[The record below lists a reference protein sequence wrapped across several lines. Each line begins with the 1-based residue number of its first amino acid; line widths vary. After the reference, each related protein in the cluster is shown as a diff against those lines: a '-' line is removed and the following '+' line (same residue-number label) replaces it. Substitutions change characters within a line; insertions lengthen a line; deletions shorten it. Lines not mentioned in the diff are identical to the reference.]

1 MPRKFRSGGRS
12 PLNPWFR
19 VGEFDVTTTVL
30 VIAAAV
36 LSYILYAIDKAQFL
50 HLYLSSDDVQNGEV
64 WRIVTWPLV
73 NRPSFWSLITL
84 VFIYL
89 FARQVEAEMGRFK
102 FAGLIGWITVVPG
115 ILVTAFSLHPL
126 TTDPTRVIDYSSISM
141 ISVGILVAFAA
152 EFPGA
157 RFIFNIPSRVV
168 AAVLVAFQLLVLV
181 GDRQWNDVWLLLFVV
196 ATSLFAMRA
205 YGFATDL
212 TFIPR
217 LKWPFGKGHS
227 RSGPRPAS
235 SGGGGKRKKRR
246 GQPDLKVVTPAYRPP
261 VVDRGIQDEIDTLLD
276 KIAAEGLDSL
286 TSDERQRLDRAS
298 RRLRGE
304 D

>member
-1 MPRKFRSGGRS
+1 VPRKFRSGGRS

-30 VIAAAV
+30 VIAAGV
-36 LSYILYAIDKAQFL
+36 LSFILYAIDKAQFV
-50 HLYLSSDDVQNGEV
+50 HLFLWSNKIQHGEV
-64 WRIVTWPLV
+64 WRVVTWPLV

-84 VFIYL
+84 VFFYL

-102 FAGLIGWITVVPG
+102 FAALIGWMTVVPA
-115 ILVTAFSLHPL
+115 ILVAAFSLQPI
-126 TTDPTRVIDYSSISM
+126 TTAPVLDYSAISM
-141 ISVGILVAFAA
+141 ISVGVLVAFAA

-157 RFIFNIPSRVV
+157 RFIFNISSRVV
-168 AAVLVAFQLLVLV
+168 AAVLVAFQLLQLI
-181 GDRQWNDVWLLLFVV
+181 GDRYWDDVWMLVFVV
-196 ATSLFAMRA
+196 ATSLVTMRA
-205 YGFATDL
+205 YGYASDL
-212 TFIPR
+212 TFIPK
-217 LKWPFGKGHS
+217 LSWPFSKKSS
-227 RSGPRPAS
+227 RGPRPAS
-235 SGGGGKRKKRR
+235 SGAGSKRKKRR
-246 GQPDLKVVTPAYRPP
+246 GQPELKIVTPAYRPP

-276 KIAAEGLDSL
+276 KIAAQGLDSL

>member
-30 VIAAAV
+30 VIAAGV
-36 LSYILYAIDKAQFL
+36 VSFIVYAIDKTQFEHIFL
-50 HLYLSSDDVQNGEV
+50 WTEKIREGQI
-64 WRIVTWPLV
+64 WRLATWPLV
-73 NRPSFWSLITL
+73 NAPSFWALITL
-84 VFIYL
+84 VFMYI
-89 FARQVEAEMGRFK
+89 FGRQVEAEMGRFK
-102 FAGLIGWITVVPG
+102 FAALIGWITVVPA
-115 ILVTAFSLHPL
+115 IIITALNLQPL
-126 TTDPTRVIDYSSISM
+126 TLAGANDSAIVM
-141 ISVGILVAFAA
+141 IQVGVFVAFAA

-157 RFIFNIPSRVV
+157 RFFFNISSRVI
-168 AAVLVAFQLLVLV
+168 AAVLVGIQLLQLV
-181 GDRQWNDVWLLLFVV
+181 GDRLWDDVWMLLLVV
-196 ATSLFAMRA
+196 ATSLVTMRA
-205 YGFATDL
+205 YGFASDL
-212 TFIPR
+212 TFIPK
-217 LKWPFGKGHS
+217 LTSPFGKR

-235 SGGGGKRKKRR
+235 PSGGGGKRKKRR

-276 KIAAEGLDSL
+276 KIAAQGLDSL

>member
-30 VIAAAV
+30 LIAAGV
-36 LSYILYAIDKAQFL
+36 LSFLIYAIDKLQLL
-50 HLYLSSDDVQNGEV
+50 HLYLSSDKIQHGEI

-73 NRPSFWSLITL
+73 NTPSFWSLLTL
-84 VFIYL
+84 VFLYI
-89 FARQVEAEMGRFK
+89 FGRQVEAEMGRFK
-102 FAGLIGWITVVPG
+102 FAAFIGWITVVPAL
-115 ILVTAFSLHPL
+115 IVTAFSLEPR
-126 TTDPTRVIDYSSISM
+126 TGDSIVM
-141 ISVGILVAFAA
+141 IEVGVFVAFAA

-157 RFIFNIPSRVV
+157 RFFFNISARVI
-168 AAVLVAFQLLVLV
+168 AAVLVGIQLAQLV
-181 GDRQWNDVWLLLFVV
+181 GDRLWDDVWVLLLVV
-196 ATSLFAMRA
+196 ATSLVAMRA
-205 YGFATDL
+205 YGYAGDL
-212 TFIPR
+212 TFIPK
-217 LKWPFGKGHS
+217 LTWPFGKGRN

-246 GQPDLKVVTPAYRPP
+246 NQPDLKVVTPAYRPP

-276 KIAAEGLDSL
+276 KIAAQGLDSL
-286 TSDERQRLDRAS
+286 TNDERQRLDRAS